1 MFSRP
6 ENDGWAASPRPKQS
20 TTVSLAAPSIDLPV
34 GHPENPKRPVSAVRR
49 HETLAKV
56 ALFRSLNAQQ
66 IADLD
71 TQSTWRT
78 YQRNDWIVELDD
90 TGHDVFFI
98 ISGTAQLKIPAASG
112 REVQF
117 QDLNAGDY
125 FGDMDAIDGKPRA
138 VGVVA
143 LTDVVAARMP
153 REVFRETICR
163 HPEAAQQVLTR
174 LTAIIRILANR
185 VRELSTL
192 DVKHRLYAE
201 LLRLS
206 RPRAG
211 EADRAV
217 ISPPPVQAA
226 IAARIGTRRETVARE
241 MKALERAGLIERTRG
256 ALVLTDTR
264 RLQCMIESVAD
275 CDKTGFL

>member
-1 MFSRP
+1 
-6 ENDGWAASPRPKQS
+6 
-20 TTVSLAAPSIDLPV
+20 VSLAAPSTDLSV
-34 GHPENPKRPVSAVRR
+34 RQTEYRKRRVTLSRQR
-49 HETLAKV
+49 ETLAKV
-56 ALFRSLNAQQ
+56 ELFRSLDARE
-66 IADLD
+66 ISELD
-71 TQSTWRT
+71 TQCTWRK
-78 YQRNDWIVELDD
+78 YERNDWIAELHD
-90 TGHDVFFI
+90 TSQDVFFI
-98 ISGTAQLKIPAASG
+98 ISGTAQLKIPASSG

-117 QDLNAGDY
+117 QDLNPGDY

-143 LTDVVAARMP
+143 LTDLVAARMP
-153 REVFRETICR
+153 RAVFRDTICR
-163 HPEAAQQVLTR
+163 HPDTAHQVLTR
-174 LTAIIRILANR
+174 LTTIIRTLANR

-192 DVKHRLYAE
+192 DVKHRLYSE

-217 ISPPPVQAA
+217 ISPPPVHAA

-256 ALVLTDTR
+256 AMVLNDTR
-264 RLQCMIESVAD
+264 TLQCMIESVAD